1 MSPGAPHVL
10 SQAIFGLGPVLT
22 DFLPDSFRTVSVLP
36 EWAVERGCTT
46 SREAAPS
53 CDFTPGMLSAR
64 RGMRGPYS
72 RPMSCGTPNGERRP
86 DKVLVVF
93 SQLFPL
99 GIALARE
106 FIGQSRRLESS

>member
-22 DFLPDSFRTVSVLP
+22 DFLPDSFRAVSALP
-36 EWAVERGCTT
+36 QWAVERGCTT
-46 SREAAPS
+46 SREAPPS
-53 CDFTPGMLSAR
+53 CDFTPRMLSAR
-64 RGMRGPYS
+64 KDGGPCS
-72 RPMSCGTPNGERRP
+72 RPMSRGTPNGERRP
-86 DKVLVVF
+86 DQVLVAF